1 MADFKLGRIKFKWK
15 GTWTISTAYVKD
27 DIVKFNANSFVCIT
41 NHTSSGTTDG
51 WFANDYANWQLYV
64 PGVNPVGLYSAG
76 TKYYTNDIVTYSGST
91 YISLTNAN
99 LANTPVSS
107 PTAWTLLI
115 AGAGDMIT
123 NNVYYV
129 STSTG
134 SNSNDGKQISSAFA
148 TLRYACANVTGPA
161 TIYVKAGTYAEQ
173 LPITVP
179 AGVTIVGDG
188 MRDTEIQPLLTKV
201 ATSTYV
207 PTGSSGT
214 TIKVLSNTGILAGM
228 VVSGT
233 GFASSRT
240 VVSTSSTDTVVLN
253 NSPATTPSGTLT
265 FTQTNLST
273 DASPVTNNLS
283 TMFLLSDATMLQG
296 LLLTGMTGYSYNGA
310 SPQDITTA
318 TIGGVYCALNSA
330 SPVLTKSPYIKDCT
344 TSSSGGVAALIDG
357 SVHASGNKSM
367 VFWAY
372 NIIIDNGVGIW
383 CKDNGKCEAVSCFT
397 YYCHIGYATTG
408 GGKIRSLSGNNSYGT
423 YGVVSRG
430 YDVTESPV
438 TATVYGG
445 MLTFLPAAA
454 TGTFT
459 AGETI
464 TQAVSGATGKITS
477 VQSGILYYKITS
489 GTFNTTNLVTGGS
502 SAATM
507 TPTVV
512 GGQSGVIAV
521 LSALSTVPTSGASIQ
536 FAGDASAYVIQSVS
550 SNAITVNGVPLTI
563 VTLAQQ
569 RVNTTADG
577 AGVTI
582 RYNFS
587 QIRLTGH
594 DFLSI
599 GTGGKST
606 TNYPGLPT
614 QSAAQS
620 NETINVFPGR
630 VYYVTTDQDGNFRVG
645 PYFAVNQA
653 TGSAT
658 LNASAFNLSGLT
670 SLRLGSIG
678 AQLGAQVDEFSTDG
692 TLSQNSATK
701 VPTQSAVRT
710 YLGASYQAFSPA
722 TDITYDLG
730 APGKRW
736 RSLYVGP
743 GSITLGTVTLT
754 DNSGNLTV
762 TGSTGSTISGDTV
775 ITGNLTVNG
784 TTTTIN
790 SNTLTVDDKNIEL
803 GSITSLTGIT
813 GTITGITTTTTIT
826 GITTTV
832 GMIPGQALTKTSGTG
847 AFGST
852 PVITSVDSLT
862 QITITSGSAN
872 TAGSITFSVG
882 GPTDFTADG
891 GGITVLGTTNK
902 TLTFNN
908 ANSSFLSSEHLTVAS
923 TKAVRFNGTSNYVG
937 FVAPASIASSVTW
950 TLPAADAGT
959 SGFALVS
966 NGSGTLSWA
975 AAGAVITSDTSTTT
989 LYPAMSTSN
998 TGNFTAAKINA
1009 NFTFNGS
1016 TNALS
1021 LGGRLTVTTSG
1032 ADGIVLAS
1040 DAGTPANSGRLFF
1053 TNNTSGQAFAITNAG
1068 GSQLNFNYGAI
1079 PGSTSGTLSAMYLTS
1094 TGNLT
1099 IAGTFTETSS
1109 IVYKENVM
1117 PITNALDAIMSLVG
1131 VTYDRK
1137 NGSSKNEAGLIAE
1150 DVDKILPNLVKHND
1164 DGSAE
1169 GIQYTKLTAYLI
1181 EAIKTLKAEIDE
1193 LKGNK

>member
-148 TLRYACANVTGPA
+148 TLRYACATVTGPA

-253 NSPATTPSGTLT
+253 NAPATTPSGTLT

-273 DASPVTNNLS
+273 DNSPVTNNLS

-318 TIGGVYCALNSA
+318 TIGGVYCALNPA

-614 QSAAQS
+614 QSATQA

-692 TLSQNSATK
+692 TLSQNSAVK

-790 SNTLTVDDKNIEL
+790 SAVLTVDDKNIEL
-803 GSITSLTGIT
+803 GSVTSLTGIT
-813 GTITGITTTTTIT
+813 GTVTGTTNSTTVT

-832 GMIPGQALTKTSGTG
+832 GMIPGQTLTKTGVQTGT
-847 AFGST
+847 FGSS

-872 TAGSITFSVG
+872 TAGAITFNVG
-882 GPTDFTADG
+882 AATDLTADG
-891 GGITVLGTTNK
+891 AGITIKGTSDK
-902 TLTFNN
+902 TFAFNN
-908 ANSSFLSSEHLTVAS
+908 ATSSFLSSEHLTVAS
-923 TKAVRFNGTSNYVG
+923 TKSVRFNGTSNYVG

-950 TLPAADAGT
+950 TLPNADAST

-989 LYPAMSTSN
+989 LYPTLSTSN

-1009 NFTFNGS
+1009 NLVYNGS
-1016 TNALS
+1016 TSRLGIGTASPVANLHVASNGAALTTGGYVGVQIQNYSIQSWGIGIDYNQSATS
-1021 LGGRLTVTTSG
+1021 LVFEPGGFSNTPGMTLTT
-1032 ADGIVLAS
+1032 A
-1040 DAGTPANSGRLFF
+1040 
-1053 TNNTSGQAFAITNAG
+1053 
-1068 GSQLNFNYGAI
+1068 
-1079 PGSTSGTLSAMYLTS
+1079 
-1094 TGNLT
+1094 GNLT
-1099 IAGTFTETSS
+1099 IAGTFTESSS
-1109 IVYKENVM
+1109 IALKENIN
-1117 PITNALDAIMSLVG
+1117 PIANALDSIMQLVG

-1137 NGSSKNEAGLIAE
+1137 NGSGMNEAGLIAE
-1150 DVDKILPNLVKHND
+1150 EVDKVLPNLVSHKE

-1169 GIQYTKLTAYLI
+1169 GIHYTKLTAYLI
-1181 EAIKTLKAEIDE
+1181 EAVKSLKAEINE
-1193 LKGNK
+1193 LKGKK

>member
-27 DIVKFNANSFVCIT
+27 DIVKFNANSFVCVT

-64 PGVNPVGLYSAG
+64 PGVNPVGIYSAG
-76 TKYYTNDIVTYSGST
+76 TKYYVNDIVTYSGST

-179 AGVTIVGDG
+179 AGVTIIGDG

-201 ATSTYV
+201 VTSTYV

-214 TIKVLSNTGILAGM
+214 TLKVLSNTGIVAGM

-233 GFASSRT
+233 GFASTRT
-240 VVSTSSTDTVVLN
+240 VVSTSSTDTVILN
-253 NSPATTPSGTLT
+253 TAPATTPSGTLT

-296 LLLTGMTGYSYNGA
+296 LLLTGMTGYSPNGA

-318 TIGGVYCALNSA
+318 TLGGVYCALNPA
-330 SPVLTKSPYIKDCT
+330 SPVLTKSPYVKDCT
-344 TSSSGGVAALIDG
+344 AQSANGIGAIIDG

-383 CKDNGKCEAVSCFT
+383 CKDNGKSEAVSCFT
-397 YYCHIGYATTG
+397 YYCHTGYATTG

-423 YGVVSRG
+423 YGVISRG
-430 YDVTESPV
+430 FDTGESTVTG
-438 TATVYGG
+438 TVYGG
-445 MLTFLPAAA
+445 MLTFNAAAA
-454 TGTFT
+454 TGTFN
-459 AGETI
+459 AGEVI
-464 TQAVSGATGKITS
+464 TQAVSSASGKITS
-477 VQSGILYYKITS
+477 VQSGVLYYKITS
-489 GTFNTTNLVTGGS
+489 GTFNTTNLVTGAGG
-502 SAATM
+502 ATM
-507 TPTVV
+507 TPTIV
-512 GGQSGVIAV
+512 GGQTGVIAV
-521 LSALSTVPTSGASIQ
+521 LNGLSSVPTSGASIQ

-550 SNAITVNGVPLTI
+550 SNAITVNGVSLTI
-563 VTLAQQ
+563 ITLAQQ

-577 AGVTI
+577 AGITI

-630 VYYVTTDQDGNFRVG
+630 VYYVSTDQDGNFRVG

-653 TGSAT
+653 TGAAT

-670 SLRLGSIG
+670 SLRLGTIG

-692 TLSQNSATK
+692 TLSQNSAVK

-730 APGKRW
+730 APSKRW

-743 GSITLGTVTLT
+743 GSITLGTITLT
-754 DNSGNLTV
+754 DNSGTLAV
-762 TGSTGSTISGDTV
+762 TGSSGSTLTGDTV

-790 SNTLTVDDKNIEL
+790 SAVLSVDDKNIEL
-803 GSITSLTGIT
+803 GSVTSLTGIT
-813 GTITGITTTTTIT
+813 GTVTGTSTTTTVT

-882 GPTDFTADG
+882 GASDTTADG
-891 GGITVLGTTNK
+891 AGITIKGTSDK
-902 TLTFNN
+902 TFAFNN

-950 TLPAADAGT
+950 TLPSTDAST
-959 SGFALVS
+959 NGFALVS

-975 AAGAVITSDTSTTT
+975 AAGAVITSDTSSTT

-1040 DAGTPANSGRLFF
+1040 DTGTPANSGRLFF

-1079 PGSTSGTLSAMYLTS
+1079 PGSTSGTLGAMWLSS

-1099 IAGTFTETSS
+1099 IAGTFTESSS
-1109 IVYKENVM
+1109 ITLKENVM

-1137 NGSSKNEAGLIAE
+1137 NGSGKNEAGLIAE
-1150 DVDKILPNLVKHND
+1150 EVDKVLPNLVKHGE

-1169 GIQYTKLTAYLI
+1169 GIQYTKLTAYLV
-1181 EAIKTLKAEIDE
+1181 EAIKSLKAEINE
-1193 LKGNK
+1193 LKGTK